1 VNVALGMCN
10 KFPQVWA
17 TGITPGEP
25 MFGPSSGGTNCKD
38 GDNSKPSTGTSDAP
52 VANSKI

>member
-1 VNVALGMCN
+1 VNVALAMCN